1 MPRNMD
7 MSNFGE
13 KLILFEMGGNIDM
26 KVYLLEHAYDYG
38 ENLEHTETKTL
49 GIYESRQMAEK
60 AVSKYKL
67 LPGFNEYDDE
77 CFYISEYELN
87 AGSWLEGFIQVD

>member
-1 MPRNMD
+1 
-7 MSNFGE
+7 
-13 KLILFEMGGNIDM
+13 M

-38 ENLEHTETKTL
+38 ENLEHTEVKTL
-49 GIYESRQMAEK
+49 GIYESREKAEK
-60 AVSKYKL
+60 AISEYKL

-77 CFYISEYELN
+77 CFYIGEYELN

>member
-1 MPRNMD
+1 
-7 MSNFGE
+7 
-13 KLILFEMGGNIDM
+13 M